1 MPLNTAYIHCTGY
14 SPYANQALEK
24 YLVETVA
31 PDTVILYLWQNQRTV
46 VIGKN
51 QNAWQEC
58 KVAEISADG
67 GYVARRI
74 SGGGAVYHDLGNL
87 NFTFVLAKAHYD
99 IPRQQQVICR
109 ALRKLGIAAEVTGR
123 NDIVVDGKK
132 ISGNAFYEGKNCFHH
147 GTLLISV
154 DTAEMG
160 RYLNPSAAKLQAKG
174 VSSVKA
180 RVANLNTFLPG
191 LTPESLGEA
200 LIQALGEEYG
210 SVPQEMFPAQLDQAR
225 LAELTQEFADEGWR
239 LGRPIPCDLTLSQRF
254 DWGEVE
260 LRLQENRGKVQQ
272 VQVFTD
278 SLAPELSKEIETAL
292 MGVAFSSQALAKKA
306 KEAGLPT
313 EIALLLEKESF

>member
-1 MPLNTAYIHCTGY
+1 MPLSTAYIHCTGY

-225 LAELTQEFADEGWR
+225 LAELTQEFADEEWR

>member
-14 SPYANQALEK
+14 FPYANQALEK

-174 VSSVKA
+174 ISSVKA

-225 LAELTQEFADEGWR
+225 LAELTQAFADEEWR